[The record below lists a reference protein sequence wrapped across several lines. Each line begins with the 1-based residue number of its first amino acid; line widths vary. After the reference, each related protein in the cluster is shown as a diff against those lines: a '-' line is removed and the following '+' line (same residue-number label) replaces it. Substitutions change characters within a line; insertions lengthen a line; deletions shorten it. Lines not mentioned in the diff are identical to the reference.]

1 MKLKIYTD
9 GACSGNPGICAIAFM
24 ILDNEDRTVKTYS
37 EYIGK
42 GTNNQAEYKALIN
55 ALESAKYFGNELEC
69 YSDSKLLVNQMN
81 GEWKVKHPNMKILWK
96 TAIALK
102 DTFHHISFTFVP
114 RTNMYIQRVDQLAN
128 QTLDNLEKPD
138 LKQIESSNYKQINF
152 LDKRFKQTANK
163 KKTGRTMGRP
173 KESFR
178 IPLGDGKTLSV
189 AIFPTRKDPR
199 AEVISVQV
207 QKYEDEKWENI
218 GKIAVYRSPEGN
230 YSRLPDRDKPSE

>member
-1 MKLKIYTD
+1 MLKIYTD
-9 GACSGNPGICAIAFM
+9 GACRGNPGPCAIAFI
-24 ILDNEDRTVKTYS
+24 ILNEKNQVYKEHF
-37 EYIGK
+37 EYAGI
-42 GTNNQAEYKALIN
+42 GTNNQAEYNALIS
-55 ALESAKYFGNELEC
+55 ALESAKDSGNELEC

-81 GEWKVKHPNMKILWK
+81 GEWKVKHPNMKTLWK
-96 TAIALK
+96 RAVALK
-102 DTFHHISFTFVP
+102 DTFQHISFAHVP
-114 RTNMYIQRVDQLAN
+114 RTNMNIQRVDQLAN
-128 QTLDNLEKPD
+128 QTLDKLDKTNHNPA
-138 LKQIESSNYKQINF
+138 ESSKYTQVNF
-152 LDKRFKQTANK
+152 LNKSFKQTPNK
-163 KKTGRTMGRP
+163 KEMGEKMGRP

-189 AIFPTRKDPR
+189 AIFPTKKDPK